1 MKYEEGVKRYE
12 QKIISVLGDYPILET
27 ELSSFVAAMILVLG
41 ATCCVMSGSQ
51 GDFDRK
57 RDLLKQIFNETIDE
71 FEYKG
76 ENHVQ

>member
-12 QKIISVLGDYPILET
+12 EKIISVLGDYPILET
-27 ELSSFVAAMILVLG
+27 ELATFISAMIHVLG
-41 ATCCVMSGSQ
+41 ATCCAMSGSQ

-57 RDLLKQIFNETIDE
+57 RDLLKQIFNEIIDE
-71 FEYKG
+71 FQYKG